1 MPLSLDSTR
10 AAGLVAMQLFV
21 SEMGQRYASGRNFD
35 HGMGNHTSVSGLS
48 PYISR
53 RLITEQEV
61 VSSALTAHGY
71 DEAEKFIQE
80 VFWRSYF
87 KGWLELRPQVWDLY
101 RDGLNSDLRSLGLDR
116 GLRSD
121 VSCAM
126 AGKTGIACFDSWTV
140 ELLKTGYLHNHARM
154 WFASI
159 WIFTL
164 RLPWRLGADFFFRH
178 LLDGDAASNTLS
190 WRWVAGLHTRG
201 RPYVATAKNITTFS
215 VQRFSLKNSDLANV
229 ARGLEATEP
238 DGLPPVLPL
247 RAVNY
252 PLTTRPTALLI
263 TDEDCQLED
272 FNIGDFDIRSTAT
285 LSASHLRSAL
295 EVSERVL
302 DFENAALMDAAARI
316 GLETIHLRAD
326 DPDVLLNWAL
336 AAGVTQIVTSYVTRG
351 PLWDWLEQAKPKLSE
366 HGIIIAEWQRDW
378 DAAIWPYATAGF
390 FKVKKQVPDIIKKM
404 LSA

>member
-1 MPLSLDSTR
+1 MPLTLVATR
-10 AAGLVAMQLFV
+10 AAGLVAMQSFAH
-21 SEMGQRYASGRNFD
+21 EMGQSYAAGRNFD
-35 HGMGNHTSVSGLS
+35 HGMGNHTSVSVLS

-53 RLITEQEV
+53 RLISEQEV
-61 VSSALTAHGY
+61 VSLAFSTHGA
-71 DEAEKFIQE
+71 EAAEKFIQE

-101 RDGLNSDLRSLGLDR
+101 CEGLSADLGSLNLDR
-116 GLRSD
+116 GLRRD
-121 VSCAM
+121 VSCAI
-126 AGKTGIACFDSWTV
+126 AGQTGIPCFDSWAH
-140 ELLKTGYLHNHARM
+140 ELQKTGYLHNHARM

-201 RPYVATAKNITTFS
+201 RPYIATARNIATFTG
-215 VQRFSLKNSDLANV
+215 QRFNLKGSDFANV
-229 ARGLEATEP
+229 AHGLDATEP

-247 RAVNY
+247 RAVNS
-252 PLTTRPTALLI
+252 PLTTQPTALLI

-272 FNIGDFDIRSTAT
+272 FNIADFDIRAIAT

-295 EVSERVL
+295 DVSERVT
-302 DFENAALMDAAARI
+302 DFENAALMDSAARI
-316 GLETIHLRAD
+316 GLEAIHLRAD
-326 DPDVLLNWAL
+326 DPDVLLNWAV

-351 PLWDWLEQAKPKLSE
+351 PLWDWLEQAKPKLSL

-390 FKVKKQVPDIIKKM
+390 FKVKKQVPSILKKM

>member
-1 MPLSLDSTR
+1 LHLNLSATR
-10 AAGLVAMQLFV
+10 DAGLAALQSFAP
-21 SEMGQRYASGRNFD
+21 EMGRQYADSRNFD
-35 HGMGNHTSVSGLS
+35 RGMGEHTSVSVLS
-48 PYISR
+48 AYISR

-61 VSSALTAHGY
+61 VLLALSAHGY
-71 DEAEKFIQE
+71 EEAEKFVQE
-80 VFWRSYF
+80 VFWRAYF

-101 RDGLNSDLRSLGLDR
+101 RDGLNSDLRCLKLDR

-121 VSCAM
+121 VSCALS
-126 AGKTGIACFDSWTV
+126 GKTGIACFDSWVV
-140 ELLKTGYLHNHARM
+140 ELQKTGYLHNHARM

-164 RLPWRLGADFFFRH
+164 RLPWRLGADFFYRH

-201 RPYVATAKNITTFS
+201 RPYIATARNVTTFTG
-215 VQRFSLKNSDLANV
+215 QRFTPKDDEFENV
-229 ARGLEATEP
+229 THGLELTEP

-247 RAVNY
+247 RSVNSF
-252 PLTTRPTALLI
+252 LTSQSAALLI
-263 TDEDCQLED
+263 TDGDCHLED
-272 FNIGDFDIRSTAT
+272 FNIEISEIKTVAV

-295 EVSERVL
+295 DVSERVL
-302 DFENAALMDAAARI
+302 DFENSALIDTAARI
-316 GLETIHLRAD
+316 GVTPIQLRAD
-326 DPDVLLNWAL
+326 GPDVLLNWAL

-351 PLWDWLEQAKPKLSE
+351 PLWDWLEQAKPRLSE
-366 HGIIIAEWQRDW
+366 HGIIIVELQRDW

-390 FKVKKQVPDIIKKM
+390 FKVKKQVPGILKKM